1 MVWCDPCCQC
11 TRELVCFP
19 FGISGMWAGRSV
31 RWPVFLFFFG
41 ITSWMLTCCAGIELL
56 SITVECVLD
65 QLLGGHIISIFF
77 PYSLPLPLFP
87 CLSGFP
93 SLTFSFITFRS
104 ASLKW
109 LGCRQSGIWIFSPL
123 AWNAEGPD
131 VAGTLSSPFCP
142 ASMWSGS
149 DPSSVALIRGSESC
163 WLRRQ
168 PIPAV
173 QFQLLHVIRCKA
185 FEKTHLCF
193 KRGFSVQDVAAV
205 NASHQTSAR
214 PSVLNDHLLWSFGV
228 CQLLRRWF
236 LDDLWPRWWCKV
248 SCVATRPTSGLLS
261 STHNVLN
268 SHDLLCSC
276 VKGQVQQIGFW
287 YRTVIL
293 PTFHGSAQ
301 STVILINLDCYYSNS
316 LSAYTVNSYCRCTSN
331 ACIYNG
337 RDLVLLWL
345 ITWLLFHVLK

>member
-1 MVWCDPCCQC
+1 MMSVSS
-11 TRELVCFP
+11 RELVCFP
-19 FGISGMWAGRSV
+19 FGITGIWAGRSV
-31 RWPVFLFFFG
+31 RWPVFLFPSLCVFFG

-65 QLLGGHIISIFF
+65 QLLGGHIIFSIFF

-131 VAGTLSSPFCP
+131 VTGTLSYPFCP
-142 ASMWSGS
+142 ASVWSGC

-185 FEKTHLCF
+185 FEKTHLGF
-193 KRGFSVQDVAAV
+193 KHGFSVQDVAAF

-214 PSVLNDHLLWSFGV
+214 PSVLNDHPLWRLPAVATLIPRWPLAPLVVRCFLCCYTADLWSA
-228 CQLLRRWF
+228 LLHPQCPQQS
-236 LDDLWPRWWCKV
+236 WPTVLLCEG
-248 SCVATRPTSGLLS
+248 SGSVDRVLI
-261 STHNVLN
+261 LN
-268 SHDLLCSC
+268 SYFAH
-276 VKGQVQQIGFW
+276 FPW
-287 YRTVIL
+287 
-293 PTFHGSAQ
+293 
-301 STVILINLDCYYSNS
+301 
-316 LSAYTVNSYCRCTSN
+316 
-331 ACIYNG
+331 
-337 RDLVLLWL
+337 
-345 ITWLLFHVLK
+345 